1 MRKGKIDMNTY
12 HLYLANARGQ
22 KLTGHWVYKAES
34 FNEARRQ
41 FRADKPNFD
50 YLNLEI
56 LAA

>member
-1 MRKGKIDMNTY
+1 MNTY
-12 HLYLANARGQ
+12 NLYIANARRQ
-22 KLTGHWVYKAES
+22 KVAGFWIYKAKS

>member
-1 MRKGKIDMNTY
+1 MNTY
-12 HLYLANARGQ
+12 NLYIANARGQ
-22 KLTGHWVYKAES
+22 KLTGYYIYKAES

-56 LAA
+56 LAAQ

>member
-1 MRKGKIDMNTY
+1 MEIVMNTY
-12 HLYLANARGQ
+12 NLYIANARGQ
-22 KLTGHWVYKAES
+22 KLTGYYIYKAES